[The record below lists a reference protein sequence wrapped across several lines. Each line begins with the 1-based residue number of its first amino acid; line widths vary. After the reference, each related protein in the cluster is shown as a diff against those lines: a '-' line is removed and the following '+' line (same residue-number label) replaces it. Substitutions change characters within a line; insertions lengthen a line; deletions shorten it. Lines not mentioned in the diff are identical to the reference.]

1 MMADIFSNVHDR
13 GVGRLWLLLGFQA
26 GFMNAGGYLACHRFV
41 SHVTGY
47 GTQVGIVFGLGQT
60 LRAMELGLAPAM
72 FIAGAACAGWLVD
85 REILSGREPRL
96 LAGIF
101 IMATMNLAVY
111 LGGVWGVF
119 GPFGE
124 PLELQRD
131 FLLLFFLCFACG
143 LQNGLFTGLTK
154 GQVRTT
160 HITGPSTDIGLGL
173 AKVASL
179 GRDDPRRAEV
189 KAATWLRTRI
199 AAAFTVGSLTATAI
213 FSWAGY
219 GGFAVPCGLSG
230 FLVWYVRKLMWIG
243 AAQAPAPAVS
253 ASSGTGPRIGAGA

>member
-1 MMADIFSNVHDR
+1 MMADIFGDVHGR

-26 GFMNAGGYLACHRFV
+26 GFMNAGGFLACHRFV

-47 GTQVGIVFGLGQT
+47 GTQVGVVFGLGQT
-60 LRAMELGLAPAM
+60 FRALELALAPLM

-85 REILSGREPRL
+85 RETLHGREPRL
-96 LAGIF
+96 VPGLVILA
-101 IMATMNLAVY
+101 AMNLAVY
-111 LGGVWGVF
+111 LGGVGEVF
-119 GPFGE
+119 GRFGE

-131 FLLLFFLCFACG
+131 FLLLFCLCFACG
-143 LQNGLFTGLTK
+143 LQNGLFTGLTG

-173 AKVASL
+173 AKVAAL
-179 GRDDPRRAEV
+179 GRDDPRRAEFG
-189 KAATWLRTRI
+189 AATWLRARI
-199 AAAFTVGSLTATAI
+199 AAAFTVGSLSATAM

-230 FLVWYVRKLMWIG
+230 FLVWYVRKLMHIG
-243 AAQAPAPAVS
+243 AARARAAADAAGSVAPIV
-253 ASSGTGPRIGAGA
+253 AGA